1 MNKTLLLIICDFL
14 LLNLLALTSWETAEP
29 ARPAATPAAAQNA
42 PGARTADQDMVA
54 LMQLSLEDERAQ
66 REQLASQLES
76 TASTLA
82 AREQN
87 LAALQSE
94 RTQLTSTLEQTRQ
107 SAAALSQQVEA
118 ASRDASMSKERLAQL
133 QRDLEQREAEAAR
146 QRDQLATLEK
156 QQAEARQRIESLNVA
171 VQVAEQEK
179 GLLRD
184 TAETFRQQAEN
195 ERIERQKVQEANA
208 SLAQGVGQLAE
219 KSADLTKEIR
229 DNRPIN
235 ANTLFSDFVANR
247 VSANFAAVRQALL
260 GPLNRAS
267 DARTVLVTDG
277 KATYALLHVDDTP
290 FAIRELAPDWTAL
303 NVTFSKGMYR
313 TTAPAIHFLGID
325 PRVVAVPVEPSQV
338 AALGAKVYEIAA
350 DPFKF
355 PDALLIANGGTGYG
369 EVPFKLDP
377 TNPRYVKMDNRL
389 VRRLFGDFAPSR
401 GDLVL
406 SKTGELLGIMVNSD
420 HCAIVNDFLP
430 GRTIRTGPAGEQKT
444 SELFSDLAGR
454 IARLPVRLQ

>member
-29 ARPAATPAAAQNA
+29 ARPSATPAAIAGE
-42 PGARTADQDMVA
+42 GARTADQDMVA
-54 LMQLSLEDERAQ
+54 LMQLSLEDERAG
-66 REQLASQLES
+66 REQLAAQLES
-76 TASTLA
+76 TASALA
-82 AREQN
+82 SREQN
-87 LAALQSE
+87 LAALQGE
-94 RTQLTSTLEQTRQ
+94 KGQLTSALDQTRQ
-107 SAAALSQQVEA
+107 SAADLARQVEA

-133 QRDLEQREAEAAR
+133 QRDLEQREAESAR
-146 QRDQLATLEK
+146 QRDQLGALEK
-156 QQAEARQRIESLNVA
+156 QQTEARQRIESLSVA

-184 TAETFRQQAEN
+184 TAETFRQQAET
-195 ERIERQKVQEANA
+195 ERVERMKVQEANA

-235 ANTLFSDFVANR
+235 ANTLFSDFVVNR
-247 VSANFAAVRQALL
+247 VSTNFDAVRQALL
-260 GPLNRAS
+260 GPLNRGS

-290 FAIRELAPDWTAL
+290 YAIRELAPDWTAL
-303 NVTFSKGMYR
+303 SVTFSKGLYR
-313 TTAPAIHFLGID
+313 TTAPAVNFLRID
-325 PRVVAVPVEPSQV
+325 PRVIAVPVEPSQV
-338 AALGAKVYEIAA
+338 AALGAKVYEIAT
-350 DPFKF
+350 DPFRF

-377 TNPRYVKMDNRL
+377 INPNYVRMDNRL
-389 VRRLFGDFAPSR
+389 VRRLFGDYSPSR

-420 HCAIVNDFLP
+420 YCALINDFTA
-430 GRTIRTGPAGEQKT
+430 GRTLRTGPAGNQKT
-444 SELFSDLAGR
+444 SEMFSDLAGR
-454 IARLPVRLQ
+454 ISRLPLRLQ